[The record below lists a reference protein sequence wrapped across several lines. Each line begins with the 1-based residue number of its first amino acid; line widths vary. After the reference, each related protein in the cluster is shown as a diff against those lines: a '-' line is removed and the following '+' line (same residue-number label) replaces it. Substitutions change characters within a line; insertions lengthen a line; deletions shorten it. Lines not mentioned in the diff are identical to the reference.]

1 MTALGDA
8 VLFLQDFG
16 FFDVILPFLLVFTI
30 IFGILEKTK
39 IFGVEKID
47 GAEYAKKNINSM
59 IAFVIAFFTIAAKE
73 IVTALQVSLPKV
85 ALILI
90 IIISFLLLAGS
101 FMSDKEFS
109 FENNKFWK
117 FFLTAI
123 MFIAVVLI
131 FLDGFGWL
139 DPIIQWIFYEE
150 SGLLV
155 PLLALGIMVGTIFY
169 VVGGK
174 DGKPSA
180 KKSGDD
186 E

>member
-1 MTALGDA
+1 MATALGSAID
-8 VLFLQDFG
+8 FLVDFG

-30 IFGILEKTK
+30 VFGILEKTR

-47 GAEYAKKNINSM
+47 DVEYPKKSINSM
-59 IAFVIAFFTIAAKE
+59 VAFVIAFFVIATKE

-85 ALILI
+85 ALILVI
-90 IIISFLLLAGS
+90 VICFLMLVGS

-117 FFLTAI
+117 VFLTII

-131 FLDGFGWL
+131 FVDAFGWL
-139 DPIIQWIFYEE
+139 DPIIDYIINE
-150 SGLLV
+150 SNVFLV
-155 PLLALGIMVGTIFY
+155 PLILLVTVIGTIMY

-174 DGKPSA
+174 P
-180 KKSGDD
+180 KKESSSGG
-186 E
+186 EE